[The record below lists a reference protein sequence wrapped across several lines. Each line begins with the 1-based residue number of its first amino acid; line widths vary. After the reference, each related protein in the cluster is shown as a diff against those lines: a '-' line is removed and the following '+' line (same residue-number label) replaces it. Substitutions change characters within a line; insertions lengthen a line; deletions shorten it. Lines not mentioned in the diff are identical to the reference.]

1 MRQMRKRA
9 RQWRTGVW
17 AVVIIGLTGVA
28 YADTDTADLGWY
40 ETGTTNQITE
50 ISVEPGVPFDVDVG
64 VLLTDNG
71 QHLELGGYEMD
82 IVDDSAW
89 FGSTATPGV
98 TLTARSI
105 LPTGWFDVSLT
116 PPPIDLWKWNWV
128 PPLDELLDAAAVS
141 LLAED
146 DLPPGLH
153 MLETL
158 TLQVPASVAPGDID
172 YYLVILDLA
181 TDPGLIF
188 AASGGGKFVV
198 GDVAQGF
205 PLHITP
211 EPASLACLSLLF
223 GASLLRRRRR

>member
-1 MRQMRKRA
+1 MRERA
-9 RQWRTGVW
+9 RQWRTAVW

-40 ETGTTNQITE
+40 DTVSGDPITWV
-50 ISVEPGVPFDVDVG
+50 SVQPGVPFDVDVG

-71 QHLELGGYEMD
+71 DGLALGGYEMD

-105 LPTGWFDVSLT
+105 LPTGWFDLSLT
-116 PPPIDLWKWNWV
+116 PPPIDLWKWNWI
-128 PPLDELLDAAAVS
+128 PPLDEVLDAAAYS
-141 LLAED
+141 LQPQYG
-146 DLPPGLH
+146 LPPGLH

-188 AASGGGKFVV
+188 VDSSGIEFDV
-198 GDVAQGF
+198 GDVGRGF

-211 EPASLACLSLLF
+211 EPASLACLSVLF
-223 GASLLRRRRR
+223 AASLLRRRRR